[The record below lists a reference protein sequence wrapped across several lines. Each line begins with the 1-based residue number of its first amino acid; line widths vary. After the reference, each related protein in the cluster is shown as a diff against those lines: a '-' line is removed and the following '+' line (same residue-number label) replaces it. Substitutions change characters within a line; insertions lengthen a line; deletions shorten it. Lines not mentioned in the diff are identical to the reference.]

1 MAGAVSIIAFAAVAL
16 AAAWPYIVRHRPAA
30 DSGLSASA
38 KASWVNQL
46 FALADT
52 ADADGL
58 ADVASAARA
67 LIAALVKKP
76 GGELSRRG

>member
-1 MAGAVSIIAFAAVAL
+1 MTGAVSIIAFAAVAI
-16 AAAWPYIVRHRPAA
+16 AAAWPYIVRHRTAS

-46 FALADT
+46 FALADK

-58 ADVASAARA
+58 TDIASAARA

-76 GGELSRRG
+76 DRELSRRG